1 MTDIDDVFNTIN
13 ALINEGD
20 KSQEDIADEAGMSPA
35 TLSDLRKGKYRGNV
49 EGMYDK
55 LQEWYRVWQKG
66 QNLSGTP
73 AL

>member
-35 TLSDLRKGKYRGNV
+35 TLSALRKG
-49 EGMYDK
+49 
-55 LQEWYRVWQKG
+55 
-66 QNLSGTP
+66 
-73 AL
+73 